1 MNETFEFEYQETTVR
16 PVFGGKKIEAVY
28 VMTHTKYGR
37 INKYRVTAEI
47 GGIQSRD
54 PHFQTISAEFIGD
67 LEKDSNDETLTEE
80 AAAELFEEH
89 A

>member
-28 VMTHTKYGR
+28 VMTHAKYGR
-37 INKYRVTAEI
+37 INKYRITAEI

-54 PHFQTISAEFIGD
+54 PHFQTISAEFLGNM
-67 LEKDSNDETLTEE
+67 ETDSNDETLTEE

>member
-1 MNETFEFEYQETTVR
+1 MVSNQTGDETMNETFEFEYQETTVR

-28 VMTHTKYGR
+28 VMTHT
-37 INKYRVTAEI
+37 
-47 GGIQSRD
+47 
-54 PHFQTISAEFIGD
+54 EFIGD
-67 LEKDSNDETLTEE
+67 METESNDETLTEE